1 MTHLGFHHRMHFH
14 HCFQQCCQTRQYA
27 LQIPQHF
34 ISINNIIIPTING
47 TIHFLTKL
55 FTRLARV
62 SRSLCPCL
70 RFSSSYCFFLFSFFP
85 FLVTQL
91 AFSPSRFCFL
101 VVQPFFHLFQKY
113 WFSLFQDVIMPFLSR
128 LFFFLKINNVHIFKR
143 FMNYP

>member
-27 LQIPQHF
+27 LQI
-34 ISINNIIIPTING
+34 SNTS
-47 TIHFLTKL
+47 
-55 FTRLARV
+55 
-62 SRSLCPCL
+62 SRSTI
-70 RFSSSYCFFLFSFFP
+70 SSYLLSMAPFIFNQAVYSTGEGFSIPLSVSPFFLQFLFLSFSFFP

-101 VVQPFFHLFQKY
+101 VMQPFFHLFQKY